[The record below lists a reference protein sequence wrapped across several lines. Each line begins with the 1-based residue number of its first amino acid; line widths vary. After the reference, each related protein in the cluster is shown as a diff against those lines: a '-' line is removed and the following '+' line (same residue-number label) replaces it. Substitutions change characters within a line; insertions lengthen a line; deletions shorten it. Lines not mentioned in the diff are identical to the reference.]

1 MKISST
7 FKFFALLC
15 SVLFITS
22 CASKTQQ
29 TQQAQQEEQAATQE
43 AVVKKAEI
51 KTIYLKISRGPDIN
65 ADGAYINAEK
75 ELSDAIIKKLKVKIP
90 RASVITTQK
99 PASGLE
105 ADVVIS
111 EFNYISGPTQMLAV
125 PSNKAKLGAKLTLTD
140 IVTNKNIRK
149 VEIGTSSKFSEG
161 IFGGTSSAQI
171 ESLADKIVA
180 RIKAR

>member
-1 MKISST
+1 MKNLVLILSI
-7 FKFFALLC
+7 FFVASC
-15 SVLFITS
+15 TS
-22 CASKTQQ
+22 NSKQTQTQQ
-29 TQQAQQEEQAATQE
+29 TQAEQTAAAE
-43 AVVKKAEI
+43 ADVKKPEI
-51 KTIYLKISRGPDIN
+51 KTIYLKISRGPNVN
-65 ADGAYINAEK
+65 ADGAYASAEK
-75 ELSDAIIKKLKVKIP
+75 ELSDAIIKNLRVKMP
-90 RASVITTQK
+90 KANVITTLK

-111 EFNYISGPTQMLAV
+111 EFNYIGGPTQMLAV
-125 PSNKAKLGAKLTLTD
+125 PSNPAKLGAKLTLTD

-149 VEIGTSSKFSEG
+149 VEIGTSAKFSEG

>member
-1 MKISST
+1 MKTSST
-7 FKFFALLC
+7 FKISALIFSALL
-15 SVLFITS
+15 ITS
-22 CASKTQQ
+22 CASKTKQ
-29 TQQAQQEEQAATQE
+29 TQQAQQEEQAAAQE

-51 KTIYLKISRGPDIN
+51 KTVYLKISRGSEIN
-65 ADGAYINAEK
+65 ADGAYTTAEK

-90 RASVITTQK
+90 RANVITTQK
-99 PASGLE
+99 PASGIE
-105 ADVVIS
+105 ADIVIT
-111 EFNYISGPTQMLAV
+111 EFNYISGPTQMLAA

-140 IVTNKNIRK
+140 IVTNKNIRN